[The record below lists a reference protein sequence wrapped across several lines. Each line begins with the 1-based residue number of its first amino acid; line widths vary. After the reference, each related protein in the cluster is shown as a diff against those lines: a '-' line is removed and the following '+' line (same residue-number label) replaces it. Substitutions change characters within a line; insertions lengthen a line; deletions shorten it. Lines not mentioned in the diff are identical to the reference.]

1 MRKNVRN
8 LLLQGLAAVLLA
20 GGTLGAVNATG
31 DETNASTKPGPRT
44 GSYGTPS
51 SPPGSGACGRC

>member
-20 GGTLGAVNATG
+20 GGALGAVNATG
-31 DETNASTKPGPRT
+31 DEANASAKPGPRA
-44 GSYGTPS
+44 GSNGTTAQPA
-51 SPPGSGACGRC
+51 GFRGCGRC

>member
-20 GGTLGAVNATG
+20 GGALGAVNATG
-31 DETNASTKPGPRT
+31 DEANASTKPGRRS
-44 GSYGTPS
+44 GSHAT
-51 SPPGSGACGRC
+51 A